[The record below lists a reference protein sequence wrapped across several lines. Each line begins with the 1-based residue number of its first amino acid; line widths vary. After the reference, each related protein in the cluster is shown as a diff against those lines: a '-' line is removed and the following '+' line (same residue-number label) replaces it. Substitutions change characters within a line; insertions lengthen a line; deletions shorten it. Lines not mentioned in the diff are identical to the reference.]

1 MVNTTCGNVVEQ
13 LACPQRNQWVSV
25 RLVDEFGQAEKY
37 SGLSVILRDSQGQE
51 YFAELD
57 GEGFARFAGVY
68 SGVMLLSVVEGYSG
82 HDGWYETLIDRKAY
96 PLPISDLQVAAEQTS
111 IGPRRSDGRTWMA
124 EQRALEENARFFRV
138 EVSDFVAANKH
149 LPDPDEHWSPRPS
162 TMLKAAMPGMEG
174 NDVSGIALEPNR
186 HHVLE
191 VKALRAYRP
200 LFSLSPEFSALNAYH
215 LAVMSDLAYAPF
227 SEKQPSNTYQPKPP
241 PYRVPGSIG
250 HVLRE
255 QLATQQKATLFNR
268 GQQHLLYEEV
278 AYSKRLEVVPYDPE
292 RYAQQKSGATPE
304 SIHFLHDRK
313 THTQAFVTHNDRMI
327 LISVRGTE
335 GLQDWLRDFDARQIV
350 VDEFEGEVHRGF
362 YGAFVAVKE
371 FIERYLEGF
380 LTSAHTIIVCGHSL
394 GGAIALLLADWLRRL
409 PGSPSVVL
417 YTFGAPRAGNT
428 TFVESAKDLVHH
440 RLVNHNDPVPGVPF
454 AWLDAEWRLAVPGAA
469 MLLGSLGAPHVRIA
483 ILLAG
488 LVNLKGDGYQHHGE
502 QYHFMPRKPGA
513 GIAASVLWQPGCE
526 AIEQNASAACAA
538 ELAIEYDMPTR
549 SNFVYQLFQVPDHSI
564 SKSYTRAALA
574 NLLRWHASL
583 ERGGALF
590 TAEEQAELQ
599 PQLQRLKQHLAAWEA
614 GTFQE
619 FEREVRKR
627 YDTRFYYMSK
637 TQRRHAYFDGVD
649 KARAEREEQQ
659 PQLYRAER
667 RLVAQAERLI
677 TAKDLFGDQVVHEE
691 LPRLLDEWL
700 QLAEIRQAQWLV
712 QRAGHG
718 APDYA

>member
-1 MVNTTCGNVVEQ
+1 MNSLG
-13 LACPQRNQWVSV
+13 
-25 RLVDEFGQAEKY
+25 
-37 SGLSVILRDSQGQE
+37 RDSQQVLQCPTKE
-51 YFAELD
+51 HWVSFRLLD
-57 GEGFARFAGVY
+57 EHGEGAAFAGLGFTIEDTHNQQY
-68 SGVMLLSVVEGYSG
+68 SGVLDDTGFSGKISIYCGPAMLSFTTSSNSM
-82 HDGWYETLIDRKAY
+82 DDWYKALTTRKSY
-96 PLPISDLQVAAEQTS
+96 RLPITALQIAAEQTP
-111 IGPRRSDGRTWMA
+111 IGPRRADGRTWMA
-124 EQRALEENARFFRV
+124 EQRAVEENARFFRV

-174 NDVSGIALEPNR
+174 NDVPGIALEPNQ

-215 LAVMSDLAYAPF
+215 LAVMSDLVYAPF
-227 SEKQPSNTYQPKPP
+227 SEKQPSDTYQPKPP
-241 PYRVPGSIG
+241 PYQVPGSIG

-255 QLATQQKATLFNR
+255 QLATQQRATLFNE
-268 GQQHLLYEEV
+268 GQHHLLYEEV

-292 RYAQQKSGATPE
+292 LYIEQKNGETPE
-304 SIHFLHDRK
+304 SVHFLHDHT

-335 GLQDWLRDFDARQIV
+335 GLRDWLRDFDARQIV
-350 VDEFEGEVHRGF
+350 VDEFKGEVHRGF
-362 YGAFVAVKE
+362 HGAFIAVE
-371 FIERYLEGF
+371 AFVRRYLNRFYIEGQ
-380 LTSAHTIIVCGHSL
+380 SIIVCGHSL
-394 GGAIALLLADWLRRL
+394 GGAIALLLAEYLRRKWSENL
-409 PGSPSVVL
+409 QL
-417 YTFGAPRAGNT
+417 YTFGAPRAGNA
-428 TFVESAKDLVHH
+428 TFVESAKGLVHH

-454 AWLDAEWRLAVPGAA
+454 AWLDAEWKLAIPGAA

-513 GIAASVLWQPGCE
+513 GVAASVLWQPGCE

-599 PQLQRLKQHLAAWEA
+599 PQLQRLKQYLAAWEA

-619 FEREVRKR
+619 FEREVRR
-627 YDTRFYYMSK
+627 RHDTRFYYMSK

-649 KARAEREEQQ
+649 KARAEREQQ
-659 PQLYRAER
+659 RPQLYRAER

-700 QLAEIRQAQWLV
+700 QLAEIRQARWLV
-712 QRAGHG
+712 QRAGDR
-718 APDYA
+718 ATDYA

>member
-1 MVNTTCGNVVEQ
+1 MMERIGPQALV
-13 LACPQRNQWVSV
+13 CPKRTGWVSF
-25 RLVDEFGQAEKY
+25 RLVDEFGNGAAY
-37 SGLSVILRDSQGQE
+37 AGLPFVLHAGHGEVLKGVLDRD
-51 YFAELD
+51 
-57 GEGFARFAGVY
+57 
-68 SGVMLLSVVEGYSG
+68 GYYR
-82 HDGWYETLIDRKAY
+82 YETLYCGPSVLELSSTLTSFPDSWYEHLQLRQAY
-96 PLPISDLQVAAEQTS
+96 PLPLTELQIAAEQTP
-111 IGPRRSDGRTWMA
+111 IGPRRADGRTWMA

-162 TMLKAAMPGMEG
+162 AMLKAAMPGMEG
-174 NDVSGIALEPNR
+174 SNVPGIALEPNQ

-215 LAVMSDLAYAPF
+215 LAVMSDLVYAPF
-227 SEKQPSNTYQPKPP
+227 SEKQPSDTYQPKPP
-241 PYRVPGSIG
+241 PYQVPGSIG

-255 QLATQQKATLFNR
+255 QLATQQKAALFNR
-268 GQQHLLYEEV
+268 GQHHLLYEEV

-292 RYAQQKSGATPE
+292 LYIEQKNGETPE
-304 SIHFLHDRK
+304 SVHFLHDHT

-335 GLQDWLRDFDARQIV
+335 GLRDWLRDFDARQIV
-350 VDEFEGEVHRGF
+350 VDEFKGEVHRGF
-362 YGAFVAVKE
+362 HGAFIAVE
-371 FIERYLEGF
+371 AFIRRYLNRFYIEGQ
-380 LTSAHTIIVCGHSL
+380 SIIVCGHSL
-394 GGAIALLLADWLRRL
+394 GGAIALLLAEYLRRKWSENL
-409 PGSPSVVL
+409 QL
-417 YTFGAPRAGNT
+417 YTFGAPRAGNA
-428 TFVESAKDLVHH
+428 TFVESAKGLVHH

-469 MLLGSLGAPHVRIA
+469 MLLGSLGTPHVRIA

-526 AIEQNASAACAA
+526 AIEQSASAACAA

-549 SNFVYQLFQVPDHSI
+549 SSFVYQLFQVPDHSI

-599 PQLQRLKQHLAAWEA
+599 PQLQRLEQHLAAWEA

-627 YDTRFYYMSK
+627 YDTRFYYMTK

-649 KARAEREEQQ
+649 KARAEREQQ
-659 PQLYRAER
+659 RPQLYRAER
-667 RLVAQAERLI
+667 RLVAQAKRLI

-712 QRAGHG
+712 QRAGHR
-718 APDYA
+718 ATDYA

>member
-1 MVNTTCGNVVEQ
+1 MSN
-13 LACPQRNQWVSV
+13 L
-25 RLVDEFGQAEKY
+25 D
-37 SGLSVILRDSQGQE
+37 RDSQLVLQCPTKE
-51 YFAELD
+51 HWVSFRLLD
-57 GEGFARFAGVY
+57 EHGEGSTFAGLSFTIEDTQNQQY
-68 SGVMLLSVVEGYSG
+68 SGVLDDTGSSGKIRIYCGPVLLSCMELSNPE
-82 HDGWYETLIDRKAY
+82 DIWYRTLITRDSY
-96 PLPISDLQVAAEQTS
+96 PLPITSLQIAAEQTP
-111 IGPRRSDGRTWMA
+111 IGPRRADGRTWMA
-124 EQRALEENARFFRV
+124 EQRAVEENARFFRV

-162 TMLKAAMPGMEG
+162 AMLKAAMPGMEG
-174 NDVSGIALEPNR
+174 SNVPGIALEPNQ

-215 LAVMSDLAYAPF
+215 LAVMSDLVYAPF
-227 SEKQPSNTYQPKPP
+227 SEKQPSDTYQPKPP
-241 PYRVPGSIG
+241 PYQVPGSIG

-255 QLATQQKATLFNR
+255 QLATQQRATLFNE

-292 RYAQQKSGATPE
+292 RYAQQKNGVTPE
-304 SIHFLHDRK
+304 SIHFLHDRH

-335 GLQDWLRDFDARQIV
+335 GLQDWLRDFDARQV
-350 VDEFEGEVHRGF
+350 VVEEFEGEVHRGF
-362 YGAFVAVKE
+362 YGAFAAVKE
-371 FIERYLEGF
+371 FIERYFEGF
-380 LTSAHTIIVCGHSL
+380 LTSAHTIVVCGHSL

-469 MLLGSLGAPHVRIA
+469 MLLGSLGAPHVRIT

-649 KARAEREEQQ
+649 KARAEREQQ
-659 PQLYRAER
+659 RPQLYRAER
-667 RLVAQAERLI
+667 RLVAQAQRLI